1 MFENTPSQ
9 PSKFRKK
16 IRVEI
21 NDDSRGTY
29 NTNKQIKFTTS
40 MLMSNLVDCGDAYM
54 LVGGTITIL
63 EGQVTQQ

>member
-1 MFENTPSQ
+1 MFENTLSQ